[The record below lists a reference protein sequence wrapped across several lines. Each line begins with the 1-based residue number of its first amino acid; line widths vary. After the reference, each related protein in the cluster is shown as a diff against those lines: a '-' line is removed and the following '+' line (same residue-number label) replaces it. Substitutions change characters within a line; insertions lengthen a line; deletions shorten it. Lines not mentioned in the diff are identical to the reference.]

1 VSRHPYAR
9 FEGSLLSFLEHLHD
23 SVAKPDL
30 MQVEEGRINIDGEE
44 FSRVDSREMINRMGL
59 WKSTI
64 YQIGWVVALVTVE
77 KLVRVFSLSAGSSS
91 LSFLFALVYSTPFI
105 LLYIP
110 KISYT
115 KQKALCAISYFS
127 QL

>member
-59 WKSTI
+59 
-64 YQIGWVVALVTVE
+64 
-77 KLVRVFSLSAGSSS
+77 
-91 LSFLFALVYSTPFI
+91 
-105 LLYIP
+105 
-110 KISYT
+110 
-115 KQKALCAISYFS
+115 
-127 QL
+127 